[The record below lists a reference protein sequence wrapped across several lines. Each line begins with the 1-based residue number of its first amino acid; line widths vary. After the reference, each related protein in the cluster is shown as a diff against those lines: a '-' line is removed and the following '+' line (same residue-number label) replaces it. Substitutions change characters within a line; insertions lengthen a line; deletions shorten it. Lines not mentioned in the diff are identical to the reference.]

1 MEHDYGLLPKST
13 PIFAKSET
21 KNVRYVVEDNFL
33 IFWFRFIY
41 KYSHIIEIQQYN
53 ELRKIIERDY
63 TTFSGKVLEKYFRE
77 KLIEQGGI
85 TKIGGFWD
93 KSGENEIDLIVLN
106 ETTKTVQI
114 IEIKRNEKHIRYN
127 ILKEKAAVM
136 LVQTGELKSYK
147 IENKELSMMDM

>member
-1 MEHDYGLLPKST
+1 LLAKST

-21 KNVRYVVEDNFL
+21 KNVRYVLEDNFL
-33 IFWFRFIY
+33 TFWFRFIY
-41 KYSHIIEIQQYN
+41 KYSHIIEIQQFD

-106 ETTKTVQI
+106 ETAKTAQI

-127 ILKEKAAVM
+127 ILKEKAAAM
-136 LVQTGELKSYK
+136 LVQTGGLKNYE
-147 IENKELSMMDM
+147 IEYRGLSIADM